1 MDKTNVVS
9 VEKIWFTNRDA
20 QAYLGVSIDF
30 LKRLRADGK
39 LSFYKVGGMVFYRK
53 RDIDKLLER
62 GRIT

>member
-53 RDIDKLLER
+53 RDIDKVLER